1 MKIIELKISINSQEE
16 KKFDLSSKWT
26 LITSGGKNSQ
36 GKSTIIRALLYGMGF
51 ILKENFVNGT
61 KIEKFTTTIR
71 FSNGFKIIRNTKYI
85 KFTNDD
91 FFRVLPLFK
100 KEHLKKLINEY
111 DLIFRSNWE
120 FISSFLFANYS
131 DQQYGLDVIN
141 KGQTGPFPKD
151 FNFSIVKLTES
162 ISSDYKA
169 KKLLEQE
176 KKKLSKYES
185 DLEFVKRNTDIE
197 DSQTKIDLKNIDIHS
212 KIKDLKSRIIL
223 LKTLEKKHLEKVT
236 LISAFEN
243 SIPQLNLFYRDN
255 NNVDHNLTLDNFRE
269 NINIQKNV
277 ISERIKKINGQ
288 VKQLENTVL
297 ELNKHI
303 LKIGGGMQGISN
315 LVERIKKNR
324 IKISESDYE
333 AYRDKK
339 RAIKD
344 QIEKIQK
351 KLSLKQLDQISIH
364 MNKFLAKFAKI
375 NKDIEIWIDKFKE
388 EQYEILLNKSSKF
401 ITYVGAIR
409 FIIATSFKFAI
420 SNYLW
425 IKGIKLPIIIDQPF
439 PKGLEIEIKRVYL
452 KILNDLPHNKII
464 AAIDEEFIKILDPS
478 PKYWKIVVS
487 KNTFATNQ
495 LALFSTLE

>member
-16 KKFDLSSKWT
+16 KKFDLSNKWT
-26 LITSGGKNSQ
+26 LITSSGKNSQ
-36 GKSTIIRALLYGMGF
+36 GKSTIIRALLYGLGF
-51 ILKENFVNGT
+51 ILKDNFVNGT
-61 KIEKFTTTIR
+61 KIEKLTTRIK
-71 FSNGFKIIRNTKYI
+71 FSNGFKFIRNKKNI
-85 KFTNDD
+85 KFTNND
-91 FFRVLPLFK
+91 FFKVLPLFE
-100 KEHLKKLINEY
+100 KEHLKKWINECE
-111 DLIFRSNWE
+111 LIFKSNWE

-141 KGQTGPFPKD
+141 KGRTGPFPKD
-151 FNFSIVKLTES
+151 FNFSIAKLTES

-197 DSQTKIDLKNIDIHS
+197 DSKVKMDLKDIDATI
-212 KIKDLKSRIIL
+212 KIKNLKSKIIL
-223 LKTLEKKHLEKVT
+223 LKTLEKKHRSRIS

-243 SIPQLNLFYRDN
+243 NIPQLNLFYRDN
-255 NNVDHNLTLDNFRE
+255 KNVDHSLTIDNFRE

-277 ISERIKKINGQ
+277 ISIRIDEINQ
-288 VKQLENTVL
+288 QIKELENQEL

-303 LKIGGGMQGISN
+303 LKIGGVQGISN

-324 IKISESDYE
+324 IKILESDYE
-333 AYRDKK
+333 TFQNKK

-351 KLSLKQLDQISIH
+351 KLSLKQLDQIAIH

-452 KILNDLPHNKII
+452 KILNELPHNKII
-464 AAIDEEFIKILDPS
+464 AAIDEKFIKILDPS
-478 PKYWKIVVS
+478 PKYEKIVVS

-495 LALFSTLE
+495 LVLFSTLE